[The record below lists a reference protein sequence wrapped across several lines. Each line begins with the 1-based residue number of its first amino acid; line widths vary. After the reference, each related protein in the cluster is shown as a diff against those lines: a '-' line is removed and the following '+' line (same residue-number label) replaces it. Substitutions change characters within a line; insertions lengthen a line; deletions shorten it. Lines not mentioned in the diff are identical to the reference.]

1 MEEFIIKSWSSSSS
15 PHLGLILLGKP
26 ELSWFAFITP
36 LPYPLSQNIFQVHQ
50 VLSTATT
57 KYSKSLVQATF
68 KIFIYLF
75 IYLLTYFWLWCVFV
89 AAWAFS
95 SCSKRGPL
103 SGCGGGFSL
112 WWLLLWDTG
121 SWPRGFSSCGSQALE
136 HRLNSCGTQA
146 SCSATCGI
154 LPDQGSNHVSC
165 IGRWILYHYATR
177 EAPGYL
183 FSHLNDCK
191 WDKS

>member
-1 MEEFIIKSWSSSSS
+1 MSLLL
-15 PHLGLILLGKP
+15 LGLFLVAASGG
-26 ELSWFAFITP
+26 
-36 LPYPLSQNIFQVHQ
+36 H
-50 VLSTATT
+50 
-57 KYSKSLVQATF
+57 SLVA
-68 KIFIYLF
+68 
-75 IYLLTYFWLWCVFV
+75 VV
-89 AAWAFS
+89 AS
-95 SCSKRGPL
+95 H
-103 SGCGGGFSL
+103 CGGFFSL

-121 SWPRGFSSCGSQALE
+121 SWPRSFSSCGSQALE

-183 FSHLNDCK
+183 FPHLNDCK

>member
-36 LPYPLSQNIFQVHQ
+36 LPYPLSQNIFQVHP

-75 IYLLTYFWLWCVFV
+75 IYLLIFGCDASLLLLVLFLV
-89 AAWAFS
+89 AA
-95 SCSKRGPL
+95 
-103 SGCGGGFSL
+103 SGGHSLVAVVASHCGGF
-112 WWLLLWDTG
+112 
-121 SWPRGFSSCGSQALE
+121 
-136 HRLNSCGTQA
+136 SCGTQA
-146 SCSATCGI
+146 LGPGAS
-154 LPDQGSNHVSC
+154 VVV
-165 IGRWILYHYATR
+165 
-177 EAPGYL
+177 APRL
-183 FSHLNDCK
+183 
-191 WDKS
+191 